1 MPPKAGNRNIKKYT
15 LFQHGAASVRIRPDS
30 AARQTAAR
38 AGGVSNI
45 EEILMKWLFTLLAV
59 LNIAVFGGTVGYK
72 LAVKAAGGVP
82 ENRTVENTP
91 LATP

>member
-1 MPPKAGNRNIKKYT
+1 MPPKAGNRNTLKKYAF
-15 LFQHGAASVRIRPDS
+15 FQHGAASVRICPDS

-82 ENRTVENTP
+82 
-91 LATP
+91 